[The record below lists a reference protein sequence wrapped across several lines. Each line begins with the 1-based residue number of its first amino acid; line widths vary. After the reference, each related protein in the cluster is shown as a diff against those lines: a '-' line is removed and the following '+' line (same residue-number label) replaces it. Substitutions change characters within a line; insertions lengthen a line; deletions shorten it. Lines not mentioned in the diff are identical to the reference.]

1 MNLYLKCRRTHTEL
15 WKIEDI
21 NRFFELTDD
30 TTDSDNFTVKK
41 ISDRIKVYTYFL
53 IEPRMRLT
61 PTEDKKLSNHND
73 YIYFAVYG
81 CDDKDAN
88 FVKHVF
94 CGYAIGNS
102 RILNIFK

>member
-1 MNLYLKCRRTHTEL
+1 MNLLMKCRRSHTEL

-30 TTDSDNFTVKK
+30 VTESDNFAVKN
-41 ISDRIKVYTYFL
+41 ISERIKNYTYFL
-53 IEPRMRLT
+53 VEPRTRIL
-61 PTEDKKLSNHND
+61 PNEDKKLKNHSN
-73 YIYFAVYG
+73 YIYFAIYG
-81 CDDKDAN
+81 CDDSDAN

-102 RILNIFK
+102 RILNLFK